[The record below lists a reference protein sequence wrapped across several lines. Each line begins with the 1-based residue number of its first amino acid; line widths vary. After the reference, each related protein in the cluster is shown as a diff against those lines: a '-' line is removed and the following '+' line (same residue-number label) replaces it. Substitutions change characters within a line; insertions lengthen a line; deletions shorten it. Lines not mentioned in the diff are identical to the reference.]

1 MKKAMQWLKG
11 EPVLAISAVLA
22 LVSCL
27 VVLPDK
33 EYLGYVDGRVLALL
47 YCLMAVVAGMEQ
59 AGAFRRMAAALVK
72 RCALCW

>member
-11 EPVLAISAVLA
+11 EPVLAISAVLALAISAVLA

-33 EYLGYVDGRVLALL
+33 EYLGYVDGRVL
-47 YCLMAVVAGMEQ
+47 EQ
-59 AGAFRRMAAALVK
+59 MMKG
-72 RCALCW
+72 

>member
-22 LVSCL
+22 LASCL

-33 EYLGYVDGRVLALL
+33 EYQIGRAHV
-47 YCLMAVVAGMEQ
+47 
-59 AGAFRRMAAALVK
+59 
-72 RCALCW
+72 